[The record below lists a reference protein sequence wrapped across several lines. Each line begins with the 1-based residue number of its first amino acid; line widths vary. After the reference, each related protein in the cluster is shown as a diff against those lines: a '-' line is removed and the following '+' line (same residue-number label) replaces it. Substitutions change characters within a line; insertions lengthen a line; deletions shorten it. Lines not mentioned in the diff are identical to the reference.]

1 MQRRRGY
8 GRIAGLTLA
17 LAGTGCA
24 EDPQIVCTPGSL
36 RACFGIEVIVR
47 QVGGNDTRVT
57 IHVQNLQGTIADDNT
72 AWSQLLYLRVYRN
85 MNPALGFPVG
95 GDVVP
100 TWEPAVAT
108 IGPGPAG
115 SGWRN
120 TGVNSPEF
128 VSEWIATSGAYG
140 TDVGYIAGRAAT
152 YNEVAGVG
160 AGFRTFSGVG
170 SAPGWVTFTFLA
182 GQPFTISDVGVQ
194 LAAWASNQPAS
205 GLPAPQSVGCQV
217 IKGGGPLSTDCI
229 FLPYNLN

>member
-1 MQRRRGY
+1 MQRRRSY
-8 GRIAGLTLA
+8 VRIAGLTLT

-36 RACFGIEVIVR
+36 KACFGIEVIVR
-47 QVGGNDTRVT
+47 PVGGNDTRVT

-85 MNPALGFPVG
+85 MEPALGFPVG

-100 TWEPAVAT
+100 TWDPAVTT
-108 IGPGPAG
+108 IGPGAAG

-120 TGVNSPEF
+120 VGVNSPEF
-128 VSEWIATSGAYG
+128 VSEWVASGG
-140 TDVGYIAGRAAT
+140 TCGADVGYLAGRNET
-152 YNEVAGVG
+152 CNEVAGAG

-170 SAPGWVTFTFLA
+170 SAPGWVTFSFLA
-182 GQPFTISDVGVQ
+182 GQRFTISDVGVQ
-194 LAAWASNQPAS
+194 LAAWASDQAAS
-205 GLPAPQSVGCQV
+205 GRPAPQSVGCQV
-217 IKGGGPLSTDCI
+217 IRGGGPLSTDCI